1 MIQHYVNLREIINII
16 SEDEEE
22 EEIINIINDDEFYGE
37 DEATVS
43 LIHTLMVKDDQHSG
57 KDQATL
63 DLVQSLQTEELNALY
78 QSADNINLDE
88 GKFPPLKSNQ

>member
-1 MIQHYVNLREIINII
+1 MIQHYVNLREVINIV

-22 EEIINIINDDEFYGE
+22 EEIINIISDDEFYGE

-43 LIHTLMVKDDQHSG
+43 LIHTLIAKDDQHSG

-63 DLVQSLQTEELNALY
+63 DFVQSLQTEELTALD
-78 QSADNINLDE
+78 QHADNINLDE
-88 GKFPPLKSNQ
+88 SEFPPLKSNQ